1 MTWDYFPTTNRSLK
15 LKKIRACV
23 SSIYR
28 FCIATPHKTQMEMAV
43 EGGGPQVHK
52 KVMVAIDENEC
63 SYHALMWVLHNLK
76 ESIGNSPLV
85 IFNAQPP
92 PYRNNTF
99 AASLGT
105 ARMYCPVSAAPEFI
119 NNVQEQNKKVSAALL
134 EKAKSICSSQGV
146 NAETISEVG
155 DAQQAICDAVQKLN
169 ITLLILGDRGIG
181 KIKRAFLGSVSN
193 HCVNNAKCPVLV
205 VKKSS

>member
-1 MTWDYFPTTNRSLK
+1 MSAVTMLLCGYSIILKNLSATLLSSSSTLSLLPTVTTLLLPLS
-15 LKKIRACV
+15 
-23 SSIYR
+23 
-28 FCIATPHKTQMEMAV
+28 
-43 EGGGPQVHK
+43 
-52 KVMVAIDENEC
+52 
-63 SYHALMWVLHNLK
+63 ALL
-76 ESIGNSPLV
+76 
-85 IFNAQPP
+85 
-92 PYRNNTF
+92 
-99 AASLGT
+99 AS
-105 ARMYCPVSAAPEFI
+105 PEFI

>member
-1 MTWDYFPTTNRSLK
+1 
-15 LKKIRACV
+15 
-23 SSIYR
+23 
-28 FCIATPHKTQMEMAV
+28 MEMAV

-105 ARMYCPVSAAPEFI
+105 ARMYCPVSAGVDGDIKNMELSDLRIAIDKFQFFCVTAPEFI

>member
-105 ARMYCPVSAAPEFI
+105 ARMYCPVSAGY
-119 NNVQEQNKKVSAALL
+119 VLL
-134 EKAKSICSSQGV
+134 PCLCFFHFLASIV
-146 NAETISEVG
+146 WLPRKSEVRNRNPNFDSLIYLFSSLG
-155 DAQQAICDAVQKLN
+155 PKETKAQTAIFRNQN
-169 ITLLILGDRGIG
+169 NLLD
-181 KIKRAFLGSVSN
+181 
-193 HCVNNAKCPVLV
+193 
-205 VKKSS
+205 